1 VAGLWRQYTEVEQVY
16 QQDNFF
22 QLGGDS
28 LSAIRCVM
36 DLRRMGFKAEPA
48 DLFREPE
55 LIRFANLLDQA
66 PQPENPVPTAKPER
80 FSSLDKSQQDRL
92 KSLLARQTTSEN

>member
-1 VAGLWRQYTEVEQVY
+1 
-16 QQDNFF
+16 
-22 QLGGDS
+22 
-28 LSAIRCVM
+28 
-36 DLRRMGFKAEPA
+36 MGFKAEPA